1 VDNSDDALPAD
12 PIRLCFVCLG
22 NICRSPAAEAVMRR
36 LVEAAGLGDAVLV
49 DSAGTAR
56 YHLGEVPDRRTIAEA
71 RRRGLVA
78 DHRARQLRADEI
90 TSWDLL
96 LAMDERNVRDLDRLA
111 RRSIA
116 PSRFG
121 SRIRLL
127 RSFDPVASAAGDL
140 EVPDPYYEDAGAFA
154 TVFDLVEAAC
164 SGLLAEVEGVLA
176 AVELDAPATSEVR
189 RA

>member
-1 VDNSDDALPAD
+1 VHGSHAPE

-36 LVEAAGLGDAVLV
+36 LVHAAGLDGAVFV

-56 YHLGEVPDRRTIAEA
+56 YHLGELPDGRTIAEA

-78 DHRARQLRADEI
+78 NHRARQLQADEM

-96 LAMDERNVRDLDRLA
+96 LAMDESNVRDLDLLA
-111 RRSIA
+111 RRPIP

-121 SRIRLL
+121 PRIRLL

-140 EVPDPYYEDAGAFA
+140 EVPDPYYEDDAAFA
-154 TVFDLVEAAC
+154 TVFDLVEGAC
-164 SGLLAEVEGVLA
+164 AGLLAEVEDVLA
-176 AVELDAPATSEVR
+176 AGALDAPAPSEAR
-189 RA
+189 GA